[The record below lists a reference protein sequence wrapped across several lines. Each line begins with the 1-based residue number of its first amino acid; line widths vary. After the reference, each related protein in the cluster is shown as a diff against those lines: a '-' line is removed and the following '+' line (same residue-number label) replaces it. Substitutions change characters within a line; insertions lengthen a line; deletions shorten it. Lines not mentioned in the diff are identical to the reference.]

1 MLNWPWG
8 MHLLAVIAKQSKSA
22 FLSELK
28 SQGPSNVQGTLTTG
42 KGRPLQPTT
51 ALQFATVDSHQRDC
65 PPTSQWSVVQE
76 DFMLGREKLKG
87 WDQNEDFGTLEGQS
101 MIGNQV
107 ADGPGVDFSDDE
119 DDDN

>member
-28 SQGPSNVQGTLTTG
+28 SQGPSNVQGALTTG

-51 ALQFATVDSHQRDC
+51 ALQFATVDSHVSS
-65 PPTSQWSVVQE
+65 P
-76 DFMLGREKLKG
+76 
-87 WDQNEDFGTLEGQS
+87 NTLNCLV
-101 MIGNQV
+101 MYV
-107 ADGPGVDFSDDE
+107 LFCRR
-119 DDDN
+119 

>member
-28 SQGPSNVQGTLTTG
+28 SQGPSNVQGTVTTG

-51 ALQFATVDSHQRDC
+51 PLQFATVDSHQRDC

-87 WDQNEDFGTLEGQS
+87 WDQVKIVFHQEHRKLAWDLEASATILG
-101 MIGNQV
+101 
-107 ADGPGVDFSDDE
+107 
-119 DDDN
+119 

>member
-51 ALQFATVDSHQRDC
+51 ALQFATVDSHVSS
-65 PPTSQWSVVQE
+65 P
-76 DFMLGREKLKG
+76 K
-87 WDQNEDFGTLEGQS
+87 TLNCLV
-101 MIGNQV
+101 MYV
-107 ADGPGVDFSDDE
+107 LFCRR
-119 DDDN
+119 